1 MIRRLAVVLL
11 LAGARSAIAQDC
23 SGPALQKALLERAAV
38 AQGARKALQ
47 EAPTSRDAQDAALR
61 TDADNTAFMRQ
72 VLAKCGWPRRSVV
85 GEEAARAAWLLT
97 QHADMDPQYQVLA
110 AQQPLSGHGEL
121 VFPSPFYPGK
131 AISDNTLNSALARMG
146 YKGVATAA
154 GAFGVLAPVATLGA
168 TVAFA
173 VVVWRTRYVSL
184 GSITAA
190 VLLPVLAFADEVTWP
205 VGVAAWMVAGLV
217 LFRHRDNLRRLR
229 SGREPRLG
237 GRRVVS

>member
-1 MIRRLAVVLL
+1 MSWVLAAVTGYLLGALPVAYLLGRALAGEDLRQVGSGNLGATNVLRRLGWQAGLVTLVLDVAKGAVAVW
-11 LAGARSAIAQDC
+11 AGAWIGGRFGPLSSSAAEV
-23 SGPALQKALLERAAV
+23 SGPEVTTFTAAV
-38 AQGARKALQ
+38 AG
-47 EAPTSRDAQDAALR
+47 
-61 TDADNTAFMRQ
+61 
-72 VLAKCGWPRRSVV
+72 
-85 GEEAARAAWLLT
+85 
-97 QHADMDPQYQVLA
+97 LA
-110 AQQPLSGHGEL
+110 AVLGH
-121 VFPSPFYPGK
+121 VFPVWLGFSG
-131 AISDNTLNSALARMG
+131 G
-146 YKGVATAA
+146 KGVATAA

>member
-38 AQGARKALQ
+38 DQGARKALQ

-110 AQQPLSGHGEL
+110 AQQLKYAVFAKEADGNALALL
-121 VFPSPFYPGK
+121 VDRNRRLNDQPQVYGMQYFTTPDGTIEYYDIVNPAQLDARRK
-131 AISDNTLNSALARMG
+131 AIGLPPFTCAAMRTSREL
-146 YKGVATAA
+146 KGA
-154 GAFGVLAPVATLGA
+154 
-168 TVAFA
+168 
-173 VVVWRTRYVSL
+173 
-184 GSITAA
+184 SIR
-190 VLLPVLAFADEVTWP
+190 WP
-205 VGVAAWMVAGLV
+205 EGV
-217 LFRHRDNLRRLR
+217 LFRPAECGDA
-229 SGREPRLG
+229 P
-237 GRRVVS
+237 